1 MPIRAWFIAFVFGQL
16 VEIPIYMWGLSVSLP
31 IAFGA
36 SAITHPL
43 MWFGIFGPHWHAG
56 YLSKAVTGELFA
68 WLGEAAYF
76 ALLFG
81 KRRAWLWS
89 LIANA
94 ASLGTSLLSRHYFGV
109 P

>member
-1 MPIRAWFIAFVFGQL
+1 
-16 VEIPIYMWGLSVSLP
+16 MWGLSVSLP

-43 MWFGIFGPHWHAG
+43 MWFGIFGSHWHVA
-56 YLSKAVTGELFA
+56 YTTKAVTGELFA
-68 WLGEAAYF
+68 WLGETAYF
-76 ALLFG
+76 AFLFG
-81 KRRAWLWS
+81 KRRAWLWC

-94 ASLGTSLLSRHYFGV
+94 ASLGTGLLSRQLFGA